1 MVGWHLSGMRRKL
14 RRSIKFHRP
23 RKRRW
28 RVRQADEDEVD
39 ETLLGLGTEK
49 DGLSGK

>member
-1 MVGWHLSGMRRKL
+1 MVGRHLSGMQRKF
-14 RRSIKFHRP
+14 RRSINAQP
-23 RKRRW
+23 RKPRW

-49 DGLSGK
+49 DGSPGK